1 MDRETVNAAGT
12 AVRRLMRKR
21 QAEAH
26 AHAIERDAWGWAPP
40 DPDLLALADKCE
52 DVYYGRRP
60 EADDLADCLAAVLG
74 DGWEPCGLKESP
86 IPLNLGRT
94 RSTDL

>member
-12 AVRRLMRKR
+12 AVRRLMRQR

-26 AHAIERDAWGWAPP
+26 ARVIEVDAWGWASP
-40 DPDLLALADKCE
+40 DAELLALADECE

-60 EADDLADCLAAVLG
+60 EADDLVDRLAAVLG
-74 DGWEPCGLKESP
+74 DGWEP
-86 IPLNLGRT
+86 
-94 RSTDL
+94 